1 MNVERRAVVL
11 GQADKVEDL
20 GVLSEV
26 VNAVADSSSVEA
38 GKRDVLGGVSGN
50 TNAGTGDGRCDLVER
65 SANVGPVGQVLQA
78 QVDDGV
84 RDDGNERGRQAVACD
99 ARIGAVLNNAVGN
112 EEVVENALAYGADSF
127 WAGKLEKASEGHSL
141 ELMTLVSKDVGDA
154 AKCELHRVSE
164 SDQWQLVNSAT
175 ARFSN

>member
-11 GQADKVEDL
+11 GQADKIEYL
-20 GVLSEV
+20 SVLSEV
-26 VNAVADSSSVEA
+26 VNAVADSGSVEA
-38 GKRDVLGGVSGN
+38 GERDVLGGVSGN

-99 ARIGAVLNNAVGN
+99 ARISAVLDDTVGN
-112 EEVVENALAYGADSF
+112 KEVVEDTLAYGADSF
-127 WAGKLEKASEGHSL
+127 CAGKLEKASEGHSL
-141 ELMTLVSKDVGDA
+141 ELMTLIGKDIGDA
-154 AKCELHRVSE
+154 AKCKLHKVSE
-164 SDQWQLVNSAT
+164 SDQWQFVNSVA